1 MDKEER
7 VGARLHT
14 KVEISFLCVEEQPRN
29 YLSFGECFLLIII
42 IFFNLYL
49 LLSATYTE
57 GGDSSS

>member
-29 YLSFGECFLLIII
+29 YLSFGECFLLYRK
-42 IFFNLYL
+42 N
-49 LLSATYTE
+49 
-57 GGDSSS
+57 